1 MTLVTDLYLTKCLSD
16 YCQIQCCFY
25 IFVVGDNTVFS
36 YFFLTLNSTVK
47 SRVMEIIDGHS
58 MLLILINI

>member
-1 MTLVTDLYLTKCLSD
+1 
-16 YCQIQCCFY
+16 
-25 IFVVGDNTVFS
+25 
-36 YFFLTLNSTVK
+36 LTLNSTVK